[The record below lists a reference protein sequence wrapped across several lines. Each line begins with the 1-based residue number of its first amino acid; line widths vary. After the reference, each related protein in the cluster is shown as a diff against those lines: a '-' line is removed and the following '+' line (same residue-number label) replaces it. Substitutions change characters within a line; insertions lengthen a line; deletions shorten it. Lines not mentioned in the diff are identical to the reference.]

1 MNLICY
7 LDYKNKSMIRN
18 KLHIMQKKKK
28 KFFIEKVCGFFFFF
42 FLIYIYIYIYII
54 MWYLIN

>member
-28 KFFIEKVCGFFFFF
+28 KILYRKSFWLFYF
-42 FLIYIYIYIYII
+42 YIYIYIY
-54 MWYLIN
+54 YHVVFDQLKLI